1 MKALLWGLFSVF
13 VITAICTHIWT
24 TIIAYQESG
33 IGATFLT
40 FILPGLSELY
50 WMFKMF
56 EDNTLYSTI
65 ALIHL
70 VLSAFFGL
78 TRNDH

>member
-1 MKALLWGLFSVF
+1 MKVILWALCSVF
-13 VITAICTHIWT
+13 AVTAICTHIWT

-33 IGATFLT
+33 VGATLLT
-40 FILPGLSELY
+40 FILPGLSEIY

-70 VLSAFFGL
+70 LLSVFYGL
-78 TRNDH
+78 TKNER